1 MDTNSLKRF
10 STEARAKLNTGVAM
24 MMQQLGFDAQGHAAS
39 MPERIGG
46 GALMN
51 GAVIADDRF
60 YDRWM
65 SLYHAIQLH
74 GIREVYEEVAYT
86 WFNRFMAIRIMRK
99 NGFITPVLEYQ
110 SDTVHIPCIVADAR
124 RGVIPPMPEQD
135 RRHLD
140 EILLDDSKTAEQ
152 FAILIVAYCQNNPV
166 LSRIFGRVNDYTA
179 LLLPK
184 TILAPGDFVDM
195 VNNTPFISDDDYKQ
209 SELIGWLYQFY
220 ISEKKEEVFAAFK
233 NGNKA
238 EAEDIPA
245 ATQIFTPNW
254 IVKYMT
260 QNTLGRIYL
269 DNNPGS
275 PLETKWKY
283 LVPQSDTAA
292 DAPKLQIKE
301 LEELTLLDPGSGSG
315 HILVEGFDMLYD
327 MYTAE
332 FASPREAC
340 EAILTKNITG
350 LDIDTRAKQLAQF
363 SLLMK
368 ACQKDDSFLD
378 ARVLPRVYDMPEPWE
393 DKAGLY
399 ELLKKFFAR
408 DDRTAI
414 QETVEAITLM
424 DQAKNL
430 GSIMKFGISERT
442 RFMIE
447 RRMQELIGD
456 GESGHEDVYE
466 LVPYFN
472 VILALTAK
480 YATVAANPPYMGA
493 NNMNNELKSYI
504 IQHYYDGRSDFFSVF
519 MLLGIDILLDSG
531 KLGMINMHSWMFL
544 TSFQTLRE
552 LVIEHYHI
560 DNMLHLGPHTF
571 DELAGEVVQNT
582 AFVIS
587 KQTIDS
593 DGYYFR
599 LVDFAPSRIKEAN
612 LLNILHAIPL
622 YDDLMSADVNLSPYY
637 YHRNQKE
644 FYKIPGRQIGYWVSD
659 RLMTVF
665 AENLALSAVA
675 NPCVGLQ
682 TADNARFLRLWSEV
696 NLNRI
701 GLSCESAASAA
712 KNSKKWFP
720 YNKGGKFRK
729 WYGNQEFVVNWEKDG
744 KDIKHFAGAVIRN
757 PDTYFKESI
766 SWPKVSTGAIAFRY
780 YPNGFIYDVAGTS
793 LFPYKKEDLKYVI
806 GLVNSSVIN
815 HILKVISPTMNFE
828 VGQIATLP
836 VVDNSEIK
844 PIISSLVNDC
854 IRITKLDWDSHETS
868 WDFEQNELI
877 RVYHVEQDLHGGN
890 SSGLSF
896 IDTLL
901 KYYKG
906 AWEENI
912 DIVHNNEI
920 EINRL
925 FIGVYGLEDEMT
937 PVVPISQTTI
947 LQQGE
952 ISFEGDTIVWHPD
965 VIIKQLISYIIG
977 CYMGRFRL
985 DRTGFAIAHPNASE
999 EELNPYII
1007 PGTKSSFVIDE
1018 DGLIPLLP
1026 GADGFSD
1033 NGVQLVR
1040 EAIQKIF
1047 GDESYAAN
1055 LNYIES
1061 CLGKPLEDYMAKDFW
1076 TDHKKMY
1083 QNRPIYWLFSSK
1095 KGAFK
1100 VIAYMHRMT
1109 RHSVEQ
1115 VRQKYLLP
1123 YLDKL
1128 RGQAEEI
1135 QAKGAGASASERR
1148 SLQNL
1153 LKNIEECEE
1162 YHTRLHSV
1170 ADQQI
1175 SFDLDDG
1182 VVKNY
1187 ALFGDVLAKLK

>member
-220 ISEKKEEVFAAFK
+220 ISEKKDEVFAAFK

-275 PLETKWKY
+275 PLEAKWKY

-447 RRMQELIGD
+447 RRME
-456 GESGHEDVYE
+456 E
-466 LVPYFN
+466 LVEESNTELNQEQFALVPFFS
-472 VILALTAK
+472 VILTLTK
-480 YATVAANPPYMGA
+480 KFSVIVANPPYMGSG
-493 NNMNNELKSYI
+493 NMNDSLK
-504 IQHYYDGRSDFFSVF
+504 YYVNNNYSEGKSDLFSVF
-519 MLLGIDILLDSG
+519 MMLGLRLLVNDG
-531 KLGMINMHSWMFL
+531 KLGMINMQSWMFL
-544 TSFQTLRE
+544 ASYERLRHTI
-552 LVIEHYHI
+552 LSRYHI
-560 DNMLHLGPHTF
+560 NSMIHLGPHTF
-571 DELAGEVVQNT
+571 DELGGEIVQNT
-582 AFVIS
+582 AFI
-587 KQTIDS
+587 IDLS
-593 DGYYFR
+593 DDYQAAKYYR
-599 LVDFAPSRIKEAN
+599 LVDFSPCRQKELEYLREISIGSASKTIEFVVEQSS
-612 LLNILHAIPL
+612 LLTIPGSPIA
-622 YDDLMSADVNLSPYY
+622 YWLSPQATKNFSSMETLGDY
-637 YHRNQKE
+637 
-644 FYKIPGRQIGYWVSD
+644 
-659 RLMTVF
+659 VF
-665 AENLALSAVA
+665 
-675 NPCVGLQ
+675 G
-682 TADNARFLRLWSEV
+682 
-696 NLNRI
+696 RI
-701 GLSCESAASAA
+701 GLITGDTGRFIRFWHEVNFNRMGIGVHSNEESIECG
-712 KNSKKWFP
+712 KKWFP
-720 YNKGGKFRK
+720 IQNGGGFRR
-729 WYGNQEFVVNWEKDG
+729 WYGNIDSIVNWENDG
-744 KDIKHFAGAVIRN
+744 YELKFDNYLGKRVRSHNYNGEFGFKKGITWTTISSSDFSCRFA
-757 PDTYFKESI
+757 DY
-766 SWPKVSTGAIAFRY
+766 
-780 YPNGFIYDVAGTS
+780 GFIYDTAGPFCIVKDDGLFYVVQGFMSSRVAD
-793 LFPYKKEDLKYVI
+793 YY
-806 GLVNSSVIN
+806 
-815 HILKVISPTMNFE
+815 LKVLNPTINFPP
-828 VGQIATLP
+828 GYIQALP
-836 VVDNSEIK
+836 FDAKRFEYSLSEIN
-844 PIISSLVNDC
+844 SLVKNN
-854 IRITKLDWDSHETS
+854 IAISKADWDSHETS
-868 WDFEQNELI
+868 WDFKE
-877 RVYHVEQDLHGGN
+877 
-890 SSGLSF
+890 
-896 IDTLL
+896 
-901 KYYKG
+901 
-906 AWEENI
+906 
-912 DIVHNNEI
+912 NEI
-920 EINRL
+920 LGMDADKYLDTIYGIYEGTGILVDPEAPQLEDLSWRVSIYKAKWEDKFKRLHANEEDLNRHY
-925 FIGVYGLEDEMT
+925 ISIYGLQDELT
-937 PVVPISQTTI
+937 PSVPVEEVSI

-952 ISFEGDTIVWHPD
+952 IRIENNHIVWND
-965 VIIKQLISYIIG
+965 VIIVKQLISYIIG
-977 CYMGRFRL
+977 CYMGRYRL
-985 DRTGFAIAHPNASE
+985 DKPGLAIAHPNAKAE
-999 EELNPYII
+999 EIAPYQI
-1007 PGTKSSFVIDE
+1007 PGKDVEFVIDE

-1026 GADGFSD
+1026 AAAGFAD

-1040 EAIQKIF
+1040 HTIQDVL
-1047 GDESYAAN
+1047 GSENYAAN

-1170 ADQQI
+1170 AD
-1175 SFDLDDG
+1175 
-1182 VVKNY
+1182 
-1187 ALFGDVLAKLK
+1187 

>member
-220 ISEKKEEVFAAFK
+220 ISEKKDEVFAAFK
-233 NGNKA
+233 NGSKA

-254 IVKYMT
+254 IVKYMA

-275 PLETKWKY
+275 PLEAKWKY

-292 DAPKLQIKE
+292 NAPKLQIKE

-332 FASPREAC
+332 FASPHEAC

-378 ARVLPRVYDMPEPWE
+378 AKILPRVYDMPEPWE

-447 RRMQELIGD
+447 RRMEELVEE

-472 VILALTAK
+472 VILALTAR
-480 YATVAANPPYMGA
+480 YATVAANPPYMNS
-493 NNMNNELKSYI
+493 NNMNDQLKSYVETE
-504 IQHYYDGRSDFFSVF
+504 YPDGSADLMSVF
-519 MLLGIDILLDSG
+519 MLVASEIVKESGLWSMIDLP
-531 KLGMINMHSWMFL
+531 SWMFL
-544 TSFQTLRE
+544 PSFQELRFR
-552 LVIEHYHI
+552 LINQHHI
-560 DNMLHLGPHTF
+560 NSLMQLGRGIF
-571 DELAGEVVQNT
+571 GSDFGSVV
-582 AFVIS
+582 FVIS
-587 KQTIDS
+587 NSTSNGK
-593 DGYYFR
+593 GYYRR
-599 LVDFAPSRIKEAN
+599 LFDVQGQVRSVETIRDLFFKEN
-612 LLNILHAIPL
+612 YNC
-622 YDDLMSADVNLSPYY
+622 YF
-637 YHRNQKE
+637 RNQDS
-644 FYKIPGRQIGYWVSD
+644 FNCIPGNPIAFWISEKIVDAFSSFNQVRG
-659 RLMTVF
+659 L
-665 AENLALSAVA
+665 AEAKKGLSTGK
-675 NPCVGLQ
+675 NDL
-682 TADNARFLRLWSEV
+682 FLRLWFEVSSRKSEY
-696 NLNRI
+696 NR
-701 GLSCESAASAA
+701 SDFQTEA
-712 KNSKKWFP
+712 KWFP
-720 YNKGGKFRK
+720 INKGGAFRK
-729 WYGNQEFVVNWEKDG
+729 WYGDNEYVINWYHRGEEIKEFKG
-744 KDIKHFAGAVIRN
+744 SVIRN
-757 PDTYFKESI
+757 EPYYLKESLTWTMLSASCFGI
-766 SWPKVSTGAIAFRY
+766 RFSPQGKLFEGAG
-780 YPNGFIYDVAGTS
+780 PS
-793 LFPYKKEDLKYVI
+793 LFLGDHE
-806 GLVNSSVIN
+806 
-815 HILKVISPTMNFE
+815 
-828 VGQIATLP
+828 TLIYLLGFLCSKLG
-836 VVDNSEIK
+836 DRF
-844 PIISSLVNDC
+844 
-854 IRITKLDWDSHETS
+854 IRILNPTINININDVLNLPLIVENQTDVNTIINKNIGISQQDWDAHETS
-868 WDFEQNELI
+868 WDFQE
-877 RVYHVEQDLHGGN
+877 
-890 SSGLSF
+890 
-896 IDTLL
+896 
-901 KYYKG
+901 
-906 AWEENI
+906 
-912 DIVHNNEI
+912 NEI
-920 EINRL
+920 LGMDEDKYLNTIYGIYEGTGIKVDPEAPQLEDLAWRVSIYKAKWEDKFKRLHANEEELNRQFIEI
-925 FIGVYGLEDEMT
+925 YGLQEELTPDVPLDE
-937 PVVPISQTTI
+937 VTI

-952 ISFEGDTIVWHPD
+952 IKIENGELVWNDD
-965 VIIKQLISYIIG
+965 VIVKQLISYIIG
-977 CYMGRFRL
+977 CYMGRYRL
-985 DRTGFAIAHPNASE
+985 DRPGLAIAHPNAKAE
-999 EELNPYII
+999 EIAPYQI
-1007 PGTKSSFVIDE
+1007 PGKGVEFVIDE

-1026 GADGFSD
+1026 AAAGFSD

-1040 EAIQKIF
+1040 QTIQDVL
-1047 GDESYAAN
+1047 GTENYAAN

-1076 TDHKKMY
+1076 ADHKKMY

-1128 RGQAEEI
+1128 RGQADEI

-1187 ALFGDVLAKLK
+1187 ALFGDVLAKIK

>member
-10 STEARAKLNTGVAM
+10 STEARIKLKTGVAM
-24 MMQQLGFDAQGHAAS
+24 MMQQLGFDAAGHAVS
-39 MPERIGG
+39 MPEKIGG

-220 ISEKKEEVFAAFK
+220 ISEKKDEVFAAFK

-275 PLETKWKY
+275 PLEAKWKY
-283 LVPQSDTAA
+283 LVPQSDSAA

-340 EAILTKNITG
+340 EAILTRNITG

-447 RRMQELIGD
+447 RRMEEPMED
-456 GESGHEDVYE
+456 ESNTDIRA
-466 LVPYFN
+466 LTPYFN
-472 VILALTAK
+472 IILSLTGK
-480 YATVAANPPYMGA
+480 YATLVANPPYMGGG
-493 NNMNNELKSYI
+493 NMNPGLASYVKRNYPSGKS
-504 IQHYYDGRSDFFSVF
+504 DLFSVF
-519 MLLGIDILLDSG
+519 MYLGANIIVPNG
-531 KLGMINMHSWMFL
+531 KLGMINMQSWMFQS
-544 TSFQTLRE
+544 SFEDLR
-552 LVIEHYHI
+552 I
-560 DNMLHLGPHTF
+560 DFLSSYRFESMLHLGPRTF
-571 DELAGEVVQNT
+571 DELSGEVVQNT
-582 AFVIS
+582 AFVICNS
-587 KQTIDS
+587 TECQFGT
-593 DGYYFR
+593 YFR
-599 LVDFAPSRIKEAN
+599 LVEGNNCKAKETIFLKALGDKDLVVN
-612 LLNILHAIPL
+612 SNRVVFEDVIQSNFDIIPTNTL
-622 YDDLMSADVNLSPYY
+622 A
-637 YHRNQKE
+637 
-644 FYKIPGRQIGYWVSD
+644 YWVS
-659 RLMTVF
+659 
-665 AENLALSAVA
+665 SKVA
-675 NPCVGLQ
+675 NLYSENNLESQVDVRQGL
-682 TADNARFLRLWSEV
+682 ASGDNTRFLRLWFEV
-696 NLNRI
+696 DFGKSYL
-701 GLSCESAASAA
+701 ESTSFKMLLLQG
-712 KNSKKWFP
+712 KNGSLALKEEALEGGMEIKSILLPLMRRTINFFLKWGTIFL
-720 YNKGGKFRK
+720 
-729 WYGNQEFVVNWEKDG
+729 Q
-744 KDIKHFAGAVIRN
+744 
-757 PDTYFKESI
+757 ESI
-766 SWPKVSTGAIAFRY
+766 
-780 YPNGFIYDVAGTS
+780 
-793 LFPYKKEDLKYVI
+793 
-806 GLVNSSVIN
+806 
-815 HILKVISPTMNFE
+815 ISRNAL
-828 VGQIATLP
+828 VGQ
-836 VVDNSEIK
+836 S
-844 PIISSLVNDC
+844 
-854 IRITKLDWDSHETS
+854 
-868 WDFEQNELI
+868 
-877 RVYHVEQDLHGGN
+877 
-890 SSGLSF
+890 
-896 IDTLL
+896 
-901 KYYKG
+901 
-906 AWEENI
+906 
-912 DIVHNNEI
+912 
-920 EINRL
+920 
-925 FIGVYGLEDEMT
+925 
-937 PVVPISQTTI
+937 
-947 LQQGE
+947 
-952 ISFEGDTIVWHPD
+952 
-965 VIIKQLISYIIG
+965 
-977 CYMGRFRL
+977 
-985 DRTGFAIAHPNASE
+985 
-999 EELNPYII
+999 
-1007 PGTKSSFVIDE
+1007 
-1018 DGLIPLLP
+1018 
-1026 GADGFSD
+1026 
-1033 NGVQLVR
+1033 
-1040 EAIQKIF
+1040 
-1047 GDESYAAN
+1047 
-1055 LNYIES
+1055 
-1061 CLGKPLEDYMAKDFW
+1061 
-1076 TDHKKMY
+1076 
-1083 QNRPIYWLFSSK
+1083 
-1095 KGAFK
+1095 
-1100 VIAYMHRMT
+1100 
-1109 RHSVEQ
+1109 
-1115 VRQKYLLP
+1115 
-1123 YLDKL
+1123 
-1128 RGQAEEI
+1128 
-1135 QAKGAGASASERR
+1135 
-1148 SLQNL
+1148 
-1153 LKNIEECEE
+1153 
-1162 YHTRLHSV
+1162 
-1170 ADQQI
+1170 
-1175 SFDLDDG
+1175 
-1182 VVKNY
+1182 
-1187 ALFGDVLAKLK
+1187 